1 MSNQESLVI
10 TNFVFVFF
18 IVIYNYPHPPRKEMI
33 KHDKKKEKKNNNYD
47 TFINHSP
54 TFVECCGANQSMDD
68 FRTTSE
74 SLVKSLSVT
83 QITSQQL
90 RTVKMPS
97 NIEKIKNVA
106 TAKFVSR
113 FRLWRGQSPSL
124 QRQSPQ

>member
-1 MSNQESLVI
+1 
-10 TNFVFVFF
+10 
-18 IVIYNYPHPPRKEMI
+18 MI
-33 KHDKKKEKKNNNYD
+33 KHDKKKEKKKDDNYD

-54 TFVECCGANQSMDD
+54 TFVECCCANQSMDD

-74 SLVKSLSVT
+74 SLVKSLNVT